1 MKEPTTYRAR
11 TNYDARKA
19 GIYQHRKAGKHASE
33 LKLIT
38 RTFAQIPQNLEVIDL
53 PCGGGRVFM
62 HLASL
67 GYKVR
72 AGDLSPEMIK
82 IAQKNADEA
91 GLNMTVDHADVE
103 ALSYADKSIDAIVCF
118 RLFQHFPTPAIRQ
131 RAVSEMCRVAKQYVV
146 MSYFSPYSYTQAKL
160 ILREKL
166 GGRKLRKFPT
176 TLKEVEGY
184 FAKSGYR
191 LVNDYA
197 ELNLIKTMHLA
208 IFERI

>member
-1 MKEPTTYRAR
+1 MTEPTTYRAR

-19 GIYQHRKAGKHASE
+19 GIYQQRKTGKHASE

-38 RTFAQIPQNLEVIDL
+38 RAFNIVPKHLEVIDL

-62 HLASL
+62 HLAQL

-82 IAQKNADEA
+82 IAQKIADDA
-91 GLNMTVDHADVE
+91 GLKMTVDHADVE
-103 ALSYADKSIDAIVCF
+103 ALQYADKSIDAVVCF
-118 RLFQHFPTPAIRQ
+118 RLFQHFPTATIRQ

-160 ILREKL
+160 IMREKL

-176 TLKEVEGY
+176 SLKQVEGY
-184 FAKSGYR
+184 FANAGYR
-191 LVNDYA
+191 LVQDFA

-208 IFERI
+208 VFERI